1 VTSIVDPAPR
11 SRGLSWL
18 RAALL
23 IALLG
28 AFAVQMP
35 MPWGGLWLMVPGA
48 VALALLVSWRF
59 GPWGLIVPVGLAIA
73 VIALGRTRE
82 VWAWWIPTAAL
93 CGVWMGLRE
102 EGAEAGS
109 GTRAWML
116 LPLLLLSSA
125 LPRLAAYPRMVEKVE
140 TRMRELDLQVIET
153 GRQVGYSAD
162 RLAGLQRSV
171 EEGADARRH
180 TLPQVLPTMIFL
192 WVALLVY
199 AGRSLSARLAHGMR
213 WPPLTRGRLREWRL
227 PDGALWTFLAG
238 LALLLAPWPAWA
250 GSGWTLVLNA
260 GIGFCV
266 QGIAVVESWM
276 LARGVPASIIA
287 LTLLF
292 VFAVA
297 LPVFV
302 LAAVAMGLSDAWLD
316 FRRLEPVAADHGEE
330 NR

>member
-1 VTSIVDPAPR
+1 MTSIVESSPR

-23 IALLG
+23 VALLG
-28 AFAVQMP
+28 AFALQTP
-35 MPWGGLWLMVPGA
+35 MPWGGLWLLVPGA

-59 GPWGLIVPVGLAIA
+59 GPLGLAVPVTLAIA
-73 VIALGRTRE
+73 VIAAGRMRE
-82 VWAWWIPTAAL
+82 MWAWWIPTAAL

-102 EGAEAGS
+102 EEGETGS
-109 GTRAWML
+109 GGRAWML
-116 LPLLLLSSA
+116 LPLLLFAAA
-125 LPRLAAYPRMVEKVE
+125 LPRIATYPRMVADVE
-140 TRMRELDLQVIET
+140 ARMTRFDQQVIET

-162 RLAGLQRSV
+162 RLAGLQRSI
-171 EEGADARRH
+171 EEGADARHH
-180 TLPQVLPTMIFL
+180 TLAHVLPTLIFL
-192 WVALLVY
+192 WVAVLVY
-199 AGRSLSARLAHGMR
+199 AGRSLSARLARGLR
-213 WPPLTRGRLREWRL
+213 WPPLSRGRLREWRM

-238 LALLLAPWPAWA
+238 LALVLLPWPVWL
-250 GSGWTLVLNA
+250 GTGWTLMLNA
-260 GIGFCV
+260 GLGFCV

-276 LARGVPASIIA
+276 LARGVPASVIA

-302 LAAVAMGLSDAWLD
+302 LAAAAMGLSDAWLD
-316 FRRLEPVAADHGEE
+316 FRRLEPAGDSGEE